1 MFNGALK
8 NEAITALKSA
18 QAAYETEAVTMGEAS
33 AQLFDL
39 RQTSSQKII
48 TKVEGYINSLANSPK
63 SFDKTFVEYRAS
75 LSEFNEIVSLIEAEA
90 EKVNA
95 QAGGQAVV
103 GVIAGTGVAAFAP
116 TAAMAL
122 ATTFGTA
129 GTGTAISALSG
140 AAATNAAL
148 AWIGGGTLA
157 AGGGGMAAGQA
168 LLALAGPVGWAVGGA
183 TLLTAG
189 IFARS
194 RNRKLA
200 EQATEEAKKIQGQTA
215 MIVAA
220 HAEVTGLI
228 ELTQKHS
235 EGVSVLL
242 KTLRE
247 QTPHNYL
254 DFSADQKD
262 KLAAL
267 INHVHSLS
275 ALLNKKVEV

>member
-18 QAAYETEAVTMGEAS
+18 QALYETEAVTLGETS
-33 AQLFDL
+33 AQLFEL
-39 RQTSSQKII
+39 RQTSSEQII

-63 SFDKTFVEYRAS
+63 SFDKTFVKYRAS
-75 LSEFNEIVSLIEAEA
+75 FSAFNEIVSVIEAEA

-95 QAGGQAVV
+95 QAGGGAVA

-116 TAAMAL
+116 TAAMAV

-168 LLALAGPVGWAVGGA
+168 FLALAGPVGWAIGGA

-194 RNRKLA
+194 RNGKIA
-200 EQATEEAKKIQGQTA
+200 EQATEEAKKILGQTA

-220 HAEVTGLI
+220 QTEVTGLI
-228 ELTQKHS
+228 ELTQKHV
-235 EGVSVLL
+235 EGVSALL
-242 KTLRE
+242 GTLRD
-247 QTPHNYL
+247 QASHNYL
-254 DFSADQKD
+254 DFTADQKD

-275 ALLNKKVEV
+275 ALLNKKVDV